1 MLFGRRRSVSR
12 GQASGWRR
20 RASRGVF
27 EVDCLVEPGAE
38 EVVYPRSCRSLD
50 RMRTPVWKLPGYGIM
65 PARVDQFAGKAI
77 HNGLKLANMNTC
89 REPNRM
95 PDQRLTNSSRK
106 RGKTP
111 GNFRKSAFQYSGSYD
126 RKPGFPPFRP
136 CAAQPCCT
144 CVPGLLP
151 LLHIIKRISE
161 IFGEFGNRG

>member
-38 EVVYPRSCRSLD
+38 EVVYPRSRRSLD

-95 PDQRLTNSSRK
+95 PDQRLTNSSRTTNHARA
-106 RGKTP
+106 RGSIC
-111 GNFRKSAFQYSGSYD
+111 RKSHPQRAQTGEYEYLS
-126 RKPGFPPFRP
+126 RAKPHARSK
-136 CAAQPCCT
+136 AY
-144 CVPGLLP
+144 
-151 LLHIIKRISE
+151 
-161 IFGEFGNRG
+161 EFFTDDSTRQST

>member
-27 EVDCLVEPGAE
+27 EVDCLFEPCAE
-38 EVVYPRSCRSLD
+38 DLVYPRSRRSLD
-50 RMRTPVWKLPGYGIM
+50 RIRTPVWKLPGYGIM

-95 PDQRLTNSSRK
+95 PDQRLTNSSR
-106 RGKTP
+106 TTFSSHWP
-111 GNFRKSAFQYSGSYD
+111 LSGRD
-126 RKPGFPPFRP
+126 VPAEVFEP
-136 CAAQPCCT
+136 AAGVSQGC
-144 CVPGLLP
+144 
-151 LLHIIKRISE
+151 S
-161 IFGEFGNRG
+161 

>member
-38 EVVYPRSCRSLD
+38 EVVYPRSRRSLD

-95 PDQRLTNSSRK
+95 PDQRLTNSSRTTAILAG
-106 RGKTP
+106 RE
-111 GNFRKSAFQYSGSYD
+111 RH
-126 RKPGFPPFRP
+126 
-136 CAAQPCCT
+136 
-144 CVPGLLP
+144 GL
-151 LLHIIKRISE
+151 RSE
-161 IFGEFGNRG
+161 DGPR

>member
-38 EVVYPRSCRSLD
+38 EVVYPRSRRSLD

-95 PDQRLTNSSRK
+95 PDQRLTNSSRTTTIGTYGEAAFSK
-106 RGKTP
+106 GVLY
-111 GNFRKSAFQYSGSYD
+111 GNAADRCTSISG
-126 RKPGFPPFRP
+126 
-136 CAAQPCCT
+136 
-144 CVPGLLP
+144 
-151 LLHIIKRISE
+151 
-161 IFGEFGNRG
+161 

>member
-38 EVVYPRSCRSLD
+38 EVVYPRSRRSLD

-95 PDQRLTNSSRK
+95 PDQRLTNSSRTT
-106 RGKTP
+106 GT
-111 GNFRKSAFQYSGSYD
+111 GI
-126 RKPGFPPFRP
+126 
-136 CAAQPCCT
+136 C
-144 CVPGLLP
+144 CVPTPQGWSAWCDQ
-151 LLHIIKRISE
+151 HICRSDNHKR
-161 IFGEFGNRG
+161 

>member
-38 EVVYPRSCRSLD
+38 EVVYPRSRRSLD

-77 HNGLKLANMNTC
+77 HNGLKLANMHTC

-95 PDQRLTNSSRK
+95 PDQRLTNSSRTTTSMST
-106 RGKTP
+106 RLSAARAPFDGSALHRTRIDPWRNCWPCGARSPARLLRHTP
-111 GNFRKSAFQYSGSYD
+111 D
-126 RKPGFPPFRP
+126 VRP
-136 CAAQPCCT
+136 
-144 CVPGLLP
+144 
-151 LLHIIKRISE
+151 
-161 IFGEFGNRG
+161 

>member
-1 MLFGRRRSVSR
+1 MLFSRRRSVSQ

-38 EVVYPRSCRSLD
+38 EVVYPRSRRSLD

-95 PDQRLTNSSRK
+95 PDQRLTNSSRTTIYE
-106 RGKTP
+106 RT
-111 GNFRKSAFQYSGSYD
+111 D
-126 RKPGFPPFRP
+126 FPLPRTRP
-136 CAAQPCCT
+136 CW
-144 CVPGLLP
+144 
-151 LLHIIKRISE
+151 R
-161 IFGEFGNRG
+161 